1 LRFRLAL
8 SGTQQEFDWHAEMA
22 WVSLSNAIT
31 VRFFTVRLDHFGSK
45 ATEVILNSR
54 LGVTIVFIVASTSLH
69 IVT

>member
-1 LRFRLAL
+1 
-8 SGTQQEFDWHAEMA
+8 MA